1 MQVNITDKNG
11 IILKTSGKYCA
22 EDILVVPNL
31 QPRVIAENGS
41 YSPEEGYGG
50 HGDLIVNVE
59 PKLQKKTITA
69 NDNGRV
75 KVFAD
80 PGDDGLKEVEV
91 IVDVQIHDIYANGEE
106 VEF

>member
-1 MQVNITDKNG
+1 MIVDVTNKNG

-22 EDILVVPNL
+22 EDILVKPSL
-31 QPRVIAENGS
+31 QKRVISENGE
-41 YSPEEGYGG
+41 YSSEEGYCG
-50 HGDLIVNVE
+50 HGDLIVNVV
-59 PKLQKKTITA
+59 PKLQKKTITM
-69 NDNGRV
+69 NDNGSV

-80 PGDDGLKEVEV
+80 PDQEGLKEVEV